1 MSTLKRPELEELIDG
16 IEPLPAYVAEEDGQG
31 SVQALLSGLLQST
44 DDGPGLD
51 PTVVKELLEAEHQR
65 RSDKK
70 QIGRFSSYYGHDSD
84 TDELAYLADAINRAL
99 FDAIAKGQS
108 EYIALLLDNKL
119 IDPNTIDRNGKSPLL
134 AAVEAQ
140 RVRIVQELVDF
151 GAETDEYAV
160 AVCLSLLHSVPFL
173 FFVIFFSRVGGP
185 NSRPGMARIG
195 LNHANAIA
203 ISCRD
208 GQPSYGQALYRDL
221 SMRRLKDRSRWPI
234 GAAAGG

>member
-1 MSTLKRPELEELIDG
+1 MIDG
-16 IEPLPAYVAEEDGQG
+16 IEPLPAYVAEQDGQG

-70 QIGRFSSYYGHDSD
+70 QIGRFASYYGHDSD

-173 FFVIFFSRVGGP
+173 FWSW
-185 NSRPGMARIG
+185 
-195 LNHANAIA
+195 
-203 ISCRD
+203 
-208 GQPSYGQALYRDL
+208 
-221 SMRRLKDRSRWPI
+221 RS
-234 GAAAGG
+234 